1 MASQYSTE
9 TKAEVLALVRQGEPA
24 DRAGAAC
31 GVPARTAQ
39 LWAKRFRQIAAEEGD
54 REIIDEDYRLAL
66 RSSQLIHDAYD
77 SIEEEGTAQKHL
89 IALNAIRGTAID
101 KLLKRDAPRDTERRP
116 FAIIV
121 QIGEKADTPETIEG
135 EARVIDD

>member
-1 MASQYSTE
+1 MASQYSSE
-9 TKAEVLALVRQGEPA
+9 TKVEVLALVRQGEPA

-39 LWAKRFRQIAAEEGD
+39 LWARRFREIAAEEGD

-77 SIEEEGTAQKHL
+77 SIEEEGNAAKHL

-101 KLLKRDAPRDTERRP
+101 KLLTRNRGNTRSGSFVIVRTSDGTE
-116 FAIIV
+116 IV
-121 QIGEKADTPETIEG
+121 AGSGTDNA
-135 EARVIDD
+135 

>member
-1 MASQYSTE
+1 MASQYSSE
-9 TKAEVLALVRQGEPA
+9 TKAEVLALVRQGETA

-39 LWAKRFRQIAAEEGD
+39 LWAKRFREIAAEEGD

-77 SIEEEGTAQKHL
+77 SIEEEGNAAKHL

-101 KLLKRDAPRDTERRP
+101 KLLKRQPYAQGVPSVTVFVGVKVD
-116 FAIIV
+116 
-121 QIGEKADTPETIEG
+121 
-135 EARVIDD
+135 

>member
-1 MASQYSTE
+1 MASQYSCE

-77 SIEEEGTAQKHL
+77 SIEEEGNAAKHL

-101 KLLKRDAPRDTERRP
+101 KLLKRQPGQASQT
-116 FAIIV
+116 
-121 QIGEKADTPETIEG
+121 TISVFVG
-135 EARVIDD
+135 VKVD